1 MSALRSPTAAKL
13 QSTAVM
19 TRQHHN
25 PGVLARLVLAALC
38 LIIPP
43 AMSKEYHSGAKPV
56 RLTCIDDSRWVNGS
70 TLELRGD
77 IQKQRGWVRI
87 QGGSERETK
96 FEQQA
101 LNYRWY
107 SEDPDAYVIV
117 VTPDLMARY
126 YDQTGSASPFS
137 QSRWHCS
144 TS

>member
-1 MSALRSPTAAKL
+1 
-13 QSTAVM
+13 M
-19 TRQHHN
+19 TRQQHN
-25 PGVLARLVLAALC
+25 RCVLARLVLAALC
-38 LIIPP
+38 LATQP
-43 AMSKEYHSGAKPV
+43 AMSKEYHSGSKPV
-56 RLTCIDDSRWVNGS
+56 RFTCIDDSRWVNGS

-77 IQKQRGWVRI
+77 IQKQRGWIRI
-87 QGGSERETK
+87 QGGAEQETK

-107 SEDPDAYVIV
+107 SEDTVDFAIV

-144 TS
+144 TG

>member
-1 MSALRSPTAAKL
+1 MR
-13 QSTAVM
+13 
-19 TRQHHN
+19 RQQHN
-25 PGVLARLVLAALC
+25 PYVFARLVLAALC
-38 LIIPP
+38 LATQP
-43 AMSKEYHSGAKPV
+43 AMSKTYHSGSKPV
-56 RLTCIDDSRWVNGS
+56 RFTCIDDSRWLNGS
-70 TLELRGD
+70 TLELKGD

-87 QGGSERETK
+87 QGGSERETQ

-107 SEDPDAYVIV
+107 SEDTDDYVIV

-144 TS
+144 AS

>member
-1 MSALRSPTAAKL
+1 
-13 QSTAVM
+13 
-19 TRQHHN
+19 
-25 PGVLARLVLAALC
+25 VLAALC
-38 LIIPP
+38 LAIQP
-43 AMSKEYHSGAKPV
+43 AMSKEYHSGSKPV

-77 IQKQRGWVRI
+77 IQKQRGWIRI
-87 QGGSERETK
+87 QGGSERDTK
-96 FEQQA
+96 FELQA

-107 SEDPDAYVIV
+107 SQDADDFVIV

-126 YDQTGSASPFS
+126 YDQTGGASPFS

>member
-1 MSALRSPTAAKL
+1 
-13 QSTAVM
+13 M
-19 TRQHHN
+19 TRQHRNHCV
-25 PGVLARLVLAALC
+25 PARLALAALC
-38 LIIPP
+38 WAIQP
-43 AMSKEYHSGAKPV
+43 AMSKEYHSGSKPI
-56 RLTCIDDSRWVNGS
+56 RFTCIDGSRWVNGS
-70 TLELRGD
+70 TLELRGE

>member
-1 MSALRSPTAAKL
+1 
-13 QSTAVM
+13 M

-25 PGVLARLVLAALC
+25 PRVTSRLVLATLC
-38 LIIPP
+38 LIIQP
-43 AMSKEYHSGAKPV
+43 AMSKEYHSGAKPI
-56 RLTCIDDSRWVNGS
+56 RFTCIDDSRWVNGS

-77 IQKQRGWVRI
+77 IQKQRGWIRI
-87 QGGSERETK
+87 QGGTEQETK

-107 SEDPDAYVIV
+107 SEDTVDFAIV
-117 VTPDLMARY
+117 LTPDLMARY

-144 TS
+144 TG

>member
-1 MSALRSPTAAKL
+1 
-13 QSTAVM
+13 M

-25 PGVLARLVLAALC
+25 PRVTSRLALATLC
-38 LIIPP
+38 LIIQP
-43 AMSKEYHSGAKPV
+43 AMGKEYHSGSKPL
-56 RLTCIDDSRWVNGS
+56 RFTCIDDSRWVNGS

-77 IQKQRGWVRI
+77 IQKRRGWIRI
-87 QGGSERETK
+87 QGGAEQETK

-144 TS
+144 TG

>member
-1 MSALRSPTAAKL
+1 
-13 QSTAVM
+13 M

-25 PGVLARLVLAALC
+25 PRVTSRLVLATLC
-38 LIIPP
+38 LIIQP
-43 AMSKEYHSGAKPV
+43 AMSKEYHSGAKPI
-56 RLTCIDDSRWVNGS
+56 RFTCIDDSRWVNGS

-77 IQKQRGWVRI
+77 IQKQRGWIRV
-87 QGGSERETK
+87 QGGAEQETK
-96 FEQQA
+96 FEQRA

-107 SEDPDAYVIV
+107 SEDTVDFAIV

-144 TS
+144 TG

>member
-1 MSALRSPTAAKL
+1 
-13 QSTAVM
+13 M

-25 PGVLARLVLAALC
+25 PHISTRLALAALC
-38 LIIPP
+38 LAIQP
-43 AMSKEYHSGAKPV
+43 AMSKEYHSGSKPI
-56 RLTCIDDSRWVNGS
+56 RFTCIDDSRWVNGS

-77 IQKQRGWVRI
+77 IQKQRGWIRI
-87 QGGSERETK
+87 QRGSEQETK

-107 SEDPDAYVIV
+107 SEDTDGFVIV

-126 YDQTGSASPFS
+126 DDHTGSASPFS

-144 TS
+144 TG

>member
-1 MSALRSPTAAKL
+1 
-13 QSTAVM
+13 M
-19 TRQHHN
+19 TRQHHK
-25 PGVLARLVLAALC
+25 PRVASRLVLATLC
-38 LIIPP
+38 LIIQP

-56 RLTCIDDSRWVNGS
+56 RFTCIDDSRWVNGS

-77 IQKQRGWVRI
+77 IQKRRGWIRI
-87 QGGSERETK
+87 QSGAEQETK

-107 SEDPDAYVIV
+107 SEDTVDFAIV

-126 YDQTGSASPFS
+126 YDQSGGASRFS

>member
-1 MSALRSPTAAKL
+1 
-13 QSTAVM
+13 M
-19 TRQHHN
+19 TRQYQN
-25 PGVLARLVLAALC
+25 PRLPTRLLLTALC
-38 LIIPP
+38 LAIQP
-43 AMSKEYHSGAKPV
+43 AMSKQYHSGSKPI
-56 RLTCIDDSRWVNGS
+56 RFTCIDDSRWVNGS

-101 LNYRWY
+101 LNYRWH
-107 SEDPDAYVIV
+107 SEDTDGFAIV

-126 YDQTGSASPFS
+126 YDQTEGASLFS

>member
-1 MSALRSPTAAKL
+1 
-13 QSTAVM
+13 M

-25 PGVLARLVLAALC
+25 PRVTSRLVLATLC
-38 LIIPP
+38 LIIQP
-43 AMSKEYHSGAKPV
+43 AMSKEYHSGAKPI
-56 RLTCIDDSRWVNGS
+56 RFTCIDDSRWVNGS

-77 IQKQRGWVRI
+77 IQKQRGWIRI
-87 QGGSERETK
+87 QGGAEQETK

-107 SEDPDAYVIV
+107 SEDTVDFAIV

-126 YDQTGSASPFS
+126 YDQSGGASLFS

>member
-1 MSALRSPTAAKL
+1 
-13 QSTAVM
+13 M

-25 PGVLARLVLAALC
+25 PRVTSRLVLATLC
-38 LIIPP
+38 LIIQP
-43 AMSKEYHSGAKPV
+43 AMSKEYHSGAKPI
-56 RLTCIDDSRWVNGS
+56 RFTCIDDSRWVNGS
-70 TLELRGD
+70 TLELGGD
-77 IQKQRGWVRI
+77 IQKQRGWIRI
-87 QGGSERETK
+87 QGGAEQETK

-107 SEDPDAYVIV
+107 SEDTVDFAIV

-144 TS
+144 TG

>member
-1 MSALRSPTAAKL
+1 
-13 QSTAVM
+13 M

-25 PGVLARLVLAALC
+25 LRVPKRLMLAALC
-38 LIIPP
+38 LAIQP
-43 AMSKEYHSGAKPV
+43 AMSKEYHSGSKPV
-56 RLTCIDDSRWVNGS
+56 RFTCIDDSRWVNGS
-70 TLELRGD
+70 TLELRGNT
-77 IQKQRGWVRI
+77 QKQRGWIRI
-87 QGGSERETK
+87 QGRAEQKTK

-107 SEDPDAYVIV
+107 SEDTDDFAIV

-126 YDQTGSASPFS
+126 YDQTGGNSRFS

>member
-1 MSALRSPTAAKL
+1 
-13 QSTAVM
+13 M

-25 PGVLARLVLAALC
+25 PRVTSRLVLATLC
-38 LIIPP
+38 LIIQP
-43 AMSKEYHSGAKPV
+43 AMSKEYHSGAKPI
-56 RLTCIDDSRWVNGS
+56 RFTCIDDSRWVNGS

-77 IQKQRGWVRI
+77 IQKQRGWIRV
-87 QGGSERETK
+87 QGGAEQETK

-107 SEDPDAYVIV
+107 SEDTVDFAIV

-126 YDQTGSASPFS
+126 YDQTGSASAFS

-144 TS
+144 TG

>member
-1 MSALRSPTAAKL
+1 
-13 QSTAVM
+13 M

-25 PGVLARLVLAALC
+25 PRVTSRLVLATLC
-38 LIIPP
+38 LIIQP
-43 AMSKEYHSGAKPV
+43 AMSKEYHSGAKPI
-56 RLTCIDDSRWVNGS
+56 RFTCIDDSRWVNGS

-77 IQKQRGWVRI
+77 MQKLRGWIRI
-87 QGGSERETK
+87 QGGAEQETK

-107 SEDPDAYVIV
+107 SEDTVDFAIV

-144 TS
+144 TG

>member
-1 MSALRSPTAAKL
+1 
-13 QSTAVM
+13 M

-25 PGVLARLVLAALC
+25 PRVTSRLVLATLC
-38 LIIPP
+38 LIIQP
-43 AMSKEYHSGAKPV
+43 AMSKEYHSGAKPI
-56 RLTCIDDSRWVNGS
+56 RFTCIDDSRWVNGS
-70 TLELRGD
+70 TLELGGD
-77 IQKQRGWVRI
+77 IQKQRGWIRI
-87 QGGSERETK
+87 QGGAEQETK

>member
-1 MSALRSPTAAKL
+1 
-13 QSTAVM
+13 M
-19 TRQHHN
+19 TRQHRK
-25 PGVLARLVLAALC
+25 PRVPARLALAALC
-38 LIIPP
+38 LAIQP
-43 AMSKEYHSGAKPV
+43 AMSKEYHSGSKPV
-56 RLTCIDDSRWVNGS
+56 RFTCIDDSRWVNGS

-77 IQKQRGWVRI
+77 IQKQRGWIRI

-96 FEQQA
+96 FELQA

-107 SEDPDAYVIV
+107 SHDTDDFVIV

-126 YDQTGSASPFS
+126 YDQTGGASPFS

>member
-1 MSALRSPTAAKL
+1 
-13 QSTAVM
+13 M

-25 PGVLARLVLAALC
+25 PRVTSRLVLATLC
-38 LIIPP
+38 LIIQP
-43 AMSKEYHSGAKPV
+43 AMSKEYHSGAKPI
-56 RLTCIDDSRWVNGS
+56 RFTCIDDSRWVNGS
-70 TLELRGD
+70 TLELGGD
-77 IQKQRGWVRI
+77 IQKQRGWIRI
-87 QGGSERETK
+87 QGGAEQETK

-107 SEDPDAYVIV
+107 SEDTVDFAIV

>member
-1 MSALRSPTAAKL
+1 
-13 QSTAVM
+13 M

-25 PGVLARLVLAALC
+25 PRVTSRLVLATLC
-38 LIIPP
+38 LIIQP
-43 AMSKEYHSGAKPV
+43 AMSKEYHSGAKPI
-56 RLTCIDDSRWVNGS
+56 RFTCIDDSRWVNGS

-77 IQKQRGWVRI
+77 IQKQRGWIRI
-87 QGGSERETK
+87 QGRAEQETK

-107 SEDPDAYVIV
+107 SEDTVDFAIV

-144 TS
+144 TG

>member
-1 MSALRSPTAAKL
+1 
-13 QSTAVM
+13 M

-25 PGVLARLVLAALC
+25 PRVTSRLVLATLC
-38 LIIPP
+38 LIIQP
-43 AMSKEYHSGAKPV
+43 AMSKEYHSGAKPI
-56 RLTCIDDSRWVNGS
+56 RFTCIDDSRWVNGS

-77 IQKQRGWVRI
+77 IHKQRGWIRI
-87 QGGSERETK
+87 QGGSERDTK
-96 FEQQA
+96 FELQA

-107 SEDPDAYVIV
+107 SQDADDFVIV

-126 YDQTGSASPFS
+126 YDQTGGASPFS

>member
-1 MSALRSPTAAKL
+1 
-13 QSTAVM
+13 M

-25 PGVLARLVLAALC
+25 PRVTSRLVLATLC
-38 LIIPP
+38 LIIQP
-43 AMSKEYHSGAKPV
+43 AMSKEYHSGAKPI
-56 RLTCIDDSRWVNGS
+56 RFTCIDDSRWVNGS

-77 IQKQRGWVRI
+77 IQKQRGWIRI
-87 QGGSERETK
+87 QDGSERETK

>member
-1 MSALRSPTAAKL
+1 
-13 QSTAVM
+13 M
-19 TRQHHN
+19 TRQYQN
-25 PGVLARLVLAALC
+25 SQLPTRLLLTALC
-38 LIIPP
+38 LAFQP
-43 AMSKEYHSGAKPV
+43 AMSKQYHSGSKPI
-56 RLTCIDDSRWVNGS
+56 RFTCIDDSRWVNGS

-77 IQKQRGWVRI
+77 IQQQRGWVRI

-101 LNYRWY
+101 LNYRWH
-107 SEDPDAYVIV
+107 SEDTDGFAII

-126 YDQTGSASPFS
+126 YNQTEGASLFS

>member
-1 MSALRSPTAAKL
+1 
-13 QSTAVM
+13 M

-25 PGVLARLVLAALC
+25 PRVTSRLVLATLC
-38 LIIPP
+38 LIIQP

-56 RLTCIDDSRWVNGS
+56 RFTCIDDSRWVNGS

-77 IQKQRGWVRI
+77 IQKQRGWIRI
-87 QGGSERETK
+87 QDGSEQETK

-107 SEDPDAYVIV
+107 SEDTVDFAII

-126 YDQTGSASPFS
+126 YDQSGGASLFS

>member
-1 MSALRSPTAAKL
+1 
-13 QSTAVM
+13 M

-25 PGVLARLVLAALC
+25 PRVTSRLVLATLC
-38 LIIPP
+38 LIIQP

-56 RLTCIDDSRWVNGS
+56 RFTCIDDSRWVNGS

-77 IQKQRGWVRI
+77 IQKQRGWIRI
-87 QGGSERETK
+87 QDGSEQETK

-107 SEDPDAYVIV
+107 SEDTVDFAIV

-126 YDQTGSASPFS
+126 YDQSGGASLFS

>member
-1 MSALRSPTAAKL
+1 M
-13 QSTAVM
+13 
-19 TRQHHN
+19 
-25 PGVLARLVLAALC
+25 LAALC
-38 LIIPP
+38 LAIQP
-43 AMSKEYHSGAKPV
+43 AMSKEYHSGSKPV
-56 RLTCIDDSRWVNGS
+56 RFTCIDDSRWVNGS

-77 IQKQRGWVRI
+77 IQKQRGWIRI
-87 QGGSERETK
+87 QGRAEQKTK

-107 SEDPDAYVIV
+107 SEDTDDFAIV

-126 YDQTGSASPFS
+126 YNQTGGNSRFS

>member
-1 MSALRSPTAAKL
+1 MLRSPTAAKL
-13 QSTAVM
+13 QRPDVM
-19 TRQHHN
+19 TRQYQN
-25 PGVLARLVLAALC
+25 SRLPTRLLLTALC
-38 LIIPP
+38 LAIQP
-43 AMSKEYHSGAKPV
+43 AMSKQYHSGSKPI
-56 RLTCIDDSRWVNGS
+56 RFTCIDDSRWVNGS

-77 IQKQRGWVRI
+77 IQQQRGWVRI

-101 LNYRWY
+101 LNYRWH
-107 SEDPDAYVIV
+107 SEDTDGFAII

-126 YDQTGSASPFS
+126 YDQTEGASLFS